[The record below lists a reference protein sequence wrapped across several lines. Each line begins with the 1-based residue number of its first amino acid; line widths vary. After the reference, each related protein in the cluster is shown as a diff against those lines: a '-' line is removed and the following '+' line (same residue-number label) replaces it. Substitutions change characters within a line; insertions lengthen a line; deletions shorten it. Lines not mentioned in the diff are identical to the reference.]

1 MAIQNHSIVLQLKNN
16 AKLIVIIVISKQ
28 RHSYKYCQLQI
39 DFASDKNRYVF
50 WLLLPDRPS
59 DCVILSPVFQVV
71 FPNSAE
77 HQFQLGLI
85 KEGEQCVR
93 DN

>member
-1 MAIQNHSIVLQLKNN
+1 MTSP
-16 AKLIVIIVISKQ
+16 
-28 RHSYKYCQLQI
+28 
-39 DFASDKNRYVF
+39 NRYVF

-59 DCVILSPVFQVV
+59 DCVILSPVFQVI